1 MFNNRTNMKAS
12 EESMSSNNIIGKETH
27 FQGDI
32 ETFGNIRIEG
42 KVTGKIN
49 TKSKIALGEFSFV
62 EGTILA
68 KNAEIAGE
76 LKGKIE
82 ITESLVLKPTA
93 RIQGK
98 IKTKFLIMEEGAVF
112 DGGCSM
118 LEEAKETKLIGG
130 IADLTSELGPPLKIS
145 QSR

>member
-1 MFNNRTNMKAS
+1 MKAS
-12 EESMSSNNIIGKETH
+12 EESMNSNNIIGRETY

-42 KVTGKIN
+42 KVTGKIS
-49 TKSKIALGEFSFV
+49 TKSKIALGEFSYV

-68 KNAEIAGE
+68 NNAEIAGE

-82 ITESLVLKPTA
+82 VSETLVLKPTA
-93 RIQGK
+93 RVHGK
-98 IKTKFLIMEEGAVF
+98 IKTKILIVDEGAVF
-112 DGGCSM
+112 DGECSM
-118 LEEAKETKLIGG
+118 RPEAKEAKIGK
-130 IADLTSELGPPLKIS
+130 IADLTSELDPPLKIS

>member
-1 MFNNRTNMKAS
+1 MKVS
-12 EESMSSNNIIGKETH
+12 EKSMNSNNIIGKETY

-42 KVTGKIN
+42 KVTGRIS
-49 TKSKIALGEFSFV
+49 TKSKIALGEFSYV

-68 KNAEIAGE
+68 NNAEIAGE
-76 LKGKIE
+76 FKGKIE
-82 ITESLVLKPTA
+82 VSETLVLKPTA
-93 RIQGK
+93 RFHGE
-98 IKTKFLIMEEGAVF
+98 IKTKVLIVDEGAVF

-118 LEEAKETKLIGG
+118 RPDAKEARIGK
-130 IADLTSELGPPLKIS
+130 IAVTSELPPLKIS